1 MTFEDVIK
9 AQEELEEINNQ
20 IIENQKETIDLL
32 KKEVDYLR
40 SIIEK
45 YIIKDV
51 KK

>member
-20 IIENQKETIDLL
+20 IIENQKETIDFL

-45 YIIKDV
+45 YVIK
-51 KK
+51 KPLS